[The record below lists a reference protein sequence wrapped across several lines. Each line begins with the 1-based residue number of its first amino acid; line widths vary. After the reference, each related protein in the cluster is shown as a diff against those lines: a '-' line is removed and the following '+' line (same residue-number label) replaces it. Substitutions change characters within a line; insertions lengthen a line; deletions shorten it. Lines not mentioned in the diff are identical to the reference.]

1 MFNAFEK
8 KIKEIFLDEKKI
20 IQKNA
25 YELLRGVK
33 VIILEHFSKI
43 SDEVN
48 YKNLFIYFEFF

>member
-20 IQKNA
+20 LQKNL

-33 VIILEHFSKI
+33 FIILEHFSKI

-48 YKNLFIYFEFF
+48 